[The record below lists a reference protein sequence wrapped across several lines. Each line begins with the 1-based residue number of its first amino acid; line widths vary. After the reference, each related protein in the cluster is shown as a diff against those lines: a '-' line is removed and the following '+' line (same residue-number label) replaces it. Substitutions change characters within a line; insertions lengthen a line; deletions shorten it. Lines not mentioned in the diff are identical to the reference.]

1 MTLKAGA
8 FFLSC
13 GLVSNYYCFVF
24 YFFTYFSNKKGVNT
38 IAIGRI
44 DGVGDVIPVDMV
56 VYTIITAS
64 VYCADNPKEL
74 KVFNAGSSY
83 SNPFFTPDFFMTDNY
98 FLYVLFFTLDYRV
111 PLTLNKIVSIA
122 TGNQKMKELSRKGDK
137 MVDLI
142 YKIAIQ
148 FTHFVRHSWVF
159 TSKNTELLFTLLPEE
174 EKKSFCFDSKKINW
188 PLYLKSM
195 LGIEH
200 LCHQRQILFQTK
212 RRTIG
217 TSLF

>member
-13 GLVSNYYCFVF
+13 GLVSSYYCFVF

-83 SNPFFTPDFFMTDNY
+83 SNPVTWKAVRNLMVSYYRTHPTKRTVFTPDFFMTDNY
-98 FLYVLFFTLDYRV
+98 FLYELFFTLGYRV

-122 TGNQKMKELSRKGDK
+122 TGNQKWKSSQEKEIKWWISSIKLQSSLLILSDILGCSQVKTQN
-137 MVDLI
+137 VFL
-142 YKIAIQ
+142 
-148 FTHFVRHSWVF
+148 HFF
-159 TSKNTELLFTLLPEE
+159 Q
-174 EKKSFCFDSKKINW
+174 KKKKI
-188 PLYLKSM
+188 
-195 LGIEH
+195 
-200 LCHQRQILFQTK
+200 LFVLMPK
-212 RRTIG
+212 RLIG
-217 TSLF
+217 HST

>member
-1 MTLKAGA
+1 M
-8 FFLSC
+8 
-13 GLVSNYYCFVF
+13 V
-24 YFFTYFSNKKGVNT
+24 VNT
-38 IAIGRI
+38 IIA
-44 DGVGDVIPVDMV
+44 
-56 VYTIITAS
+56 AS

-83 SNPFFTPDFFMTDNY
+83 SNPVTWKAVRSLMVSYYRTHPTKRTVFTPDFFVTDNY
-98 FLYVLFFTLDYRV
+98 FLYELFFTLGYRV

-174 EKKSFCFDSKKINW
+174 EKKSFCFDAKKINW

-217 TSLF
+217 TSLFGKEIQIGFHRHKMGLFQLD